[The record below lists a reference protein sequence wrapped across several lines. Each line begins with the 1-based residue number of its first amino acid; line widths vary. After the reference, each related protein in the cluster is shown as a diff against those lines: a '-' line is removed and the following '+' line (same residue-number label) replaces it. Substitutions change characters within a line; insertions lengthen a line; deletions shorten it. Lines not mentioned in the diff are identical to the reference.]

1 MMNLPK
7 KSNYGIAL
15 LTTVALACVGSV
27 ASAKL
32 VHTVVEEPN
41 ALGVANDDLITGLR
55 PTIVSTP
62 AGCCLSF
69 GMEQVF
75 YMGGSAALTDG
86 GFGIPGRPFD
96 GSSGPFTFGL
106 FMTGSHQSVE
116 VTYEL
121 GASGGKD
128 DNGDPN
134 DGWLISSIDLF
145 SSWRDPGRVG
155 MGYDLSFATVEDPN
169 TFVPVFEIP
178 EKMGGVDEDF
188 RPIHSVKLSS
198 ADNAKV
204 AIADLHVAKVRLTFN
219 NLTDFGTGF
228 REIDVHGVPVPE
240 PSSLLLAGLGL
251 LGLGR
256 RRRRLSQ

>member
-1 MMNLPK
+1 MVNKMQ
-7 KSNYGIAL
+7 GIAL
-15 LTTVALACVGSV
+15 LTAMVLTCVGSV
-27 ASAKL
+27 VSAKL
-32 VHTVVEEPN
+32 VHTLVEEPT
-41 ALGVANDDLITGLR
+41 ALAVANDDLIQGLL
-55 PTIVSTP
+55 PTIVSNP
-62 AGCCLSF
+62 DGCCLSF
-69 GMEQVF
+69 NMEAVF
-75 YMGGSAALTDG
+75 YSGGAAALTDG
-86 GFGIPGRPFD
+86 GFGVPGNPFD

-106 FMTGSHQSVE
+106 FLTNSNQSVE

-121 GASGGKD
+121 SASGGQD
-128 DNGDPN
+128 ENGDPN

-198 ADNAKV
+198 ADDAKS

-251 LGLGR
+251 LGLAR
-256 RRRRLSQ
+256 RRQRLSR